1 MHFFSW
7 NIYFLWGD
15 VLLQRGYWGTLITS
29 PKEPTSTTLNLHLW
43 NPIEAKLIILKFQTF
58 YFLRMSERWG
68 QILVLWPISAVYVIA
83 TYENTFQTKLDPRI
97 MHKTHMDHI
106 IPHLHTLIRF
116 LHKNVSA

>member
-7 NIYFLWGD
+7 NIYFLWGG

-58 YFLRMSERWG
+58 YFLRMSERWE

-83 TYENTFQTKLDPRI
+83 TYEKHFPN
-97 MHKTHMDHI
+97 KTRPTHD
-106 IPHLHTLIRF
+106 
-116 LHKNVSA
+116 A